1 MKVVVTKNLN
11 IRVGAPSV
19 NAHCYIYLT
28 QGTTIEVED
37 KPVRGDFYDGINLWY
52 KGLDD
57 SYYWSGGIT
66 SSSTLIPTENKQSF
80 NWFIE
85 LGIETIW
92 KTYKEQGENVSVA
105 LLDTG
110 YNILN
115 ADLFPAIKDQEV
127 IINYPDTPICN
138 NINDFD
144 GHGTRCL
151 SIIGARNLYQY
162 NIGIAPKCQLLV
174 GKISCEMELI
184 DPNSILTGIKW
195 AIENK
200 ADVISIS
207 FGHVF
212 DNQDQQ
218 SDFQNTLKE
227 IVAGKN
233 VLIFASAGNNIRSDP
248 AFGENYPASFPE
260 CISVGATN
268 NGVFDNTTL
277 RSIFTIIHAP
287 GINIESYDLTNKPT
301 PESGTSFSTP
311 IVAAIVALGISYS
324 RRIHGNWKPNDI
336 LNKLYNTG
344 TPLFDNR
351 KLINPLEFFKQL

>member
-19 NAHCYIYLT
+19 NAHCYNYLT

-92 KTYKEQGENVSVA
+92 KTYNEQGENVSVA
-105 LLDTG
+105 VLDTG

-127 IINYPDTPICN
+127 IINYPDAPVCN
-138 NINDFD
+138 NINDLD

-174 GKISCEMELI
+174 GKISCEMELR
-184 DPNSILTGIKW
+184 DPNSILEGIKW
-195 AIENK
+195 AIENG

-207 FGHVF
+207 FGFLF
-212 DNQDQQ
+212 DNLNQQ
-218 SDFQNTLKE
+218 SDFQTKLKTIIE
-227 IVAGKN
+227 EKS
-233 VLIFASAGNNIRSDP
+233 VLIFASAGNNLSHDP

-260 CISVGATN
+260 VISVGATN
-268 NGVFDNTTL
+268 NGVFDNMTL
-277 RSIFTIIHAP
+277 KSIFTIIHAP

-301 PESGTSFSTP
+301 PESGTSYSTP
-311 IVAAIVALGISYS
+311 IVAAITALAISYC
-324 RRIHGNWKPNDI
+324 RRVKGNWKPNDI
-336 LNKLYNTG
+336 LNKLYKTA

-351 KLINPLEFFKQL
+351 KLISPLEFFKQL